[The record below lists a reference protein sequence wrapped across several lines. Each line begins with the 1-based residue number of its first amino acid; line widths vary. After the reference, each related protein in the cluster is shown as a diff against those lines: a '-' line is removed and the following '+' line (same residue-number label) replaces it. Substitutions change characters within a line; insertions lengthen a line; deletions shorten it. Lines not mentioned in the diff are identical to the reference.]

1 MEQRKTMATNKTP
14 KETETKTQELNTG
27 KTRQKS
33 IKIKV
38 LELRDREL

>member
-1 MEQRKTMATNKTP
+1 MKQRITMATNKTP
-14 KETETKTQELNTG
+14 METETKTQELNAG

-33 IKIKV
+33 IKIRV